1 MILLWIELIAVI
13 AILICAIR
21 AVLGPTAPDRVLAF
35 DAITGLLIASLV
47 ILGVHYRV
55 SMLLDIALVYALLAF
70 LGTLAISKYLEGR
83 SVES

>member
-1 MILLWIELIAVI
+1 MMLLWIVLIAVV

-21 AVLGPTAPDRVLAF
+21 AVRGPTAPDRILAF
-35 DAITGLLIASLV
+35 DAITGLLTATLV
-47 ILGVHYRV
+47 ILGVHYRI

-70 LGTLAISKYLEGR
+70 LGTLAIAKYLEGR